1 MATTSFD
8 QRFCISKEKED
19 EFVRVVTA
27 PPQKNTG
34 EKFKSHYMNRSQM
47 NKYLDGIFSKK

>member
-1 MATTSFD
+1 MPTTSFD
-8 QRFCISKEKED
+8 QKFYVSKEKED
-19 EFVRVVTA
+19 EFVAVVTA
-27 PPQKNTG
+27 PPQNNPG